1 VRLLS
6 IFRLRLRSLFSRNK
20 IEEGLDE
27 ELRYHLEQEIEE
39 AVAGGM
45 TERDARAEALRS
57 IVDIE
62 QRKEECRDMRGLNL
76 IENSLR
82 DFHYAVR
89 QLRRSPG
96 FASIAIFTLALGVCA
111 TLAIFGL
118 VDAALIK
125 PLPYRD
131 PARLAGVFEADATTP
146 RGNMSFPN
154 YRDWKS
160 LSTVFSSMDAFGG
173 GGGWSFTLS
182 NAAGMQHVAGIHVTA
197 GFFRTLGVTPII
209 GRDFRSGEDSLAAPE
224 TVLLSYGAW
233 QARFGGNRN
242 VLGQTVTLDGLPHI
256 VIGVLSSGFHFAPA
270 GPAEFWG
277 TLRPARY
284 CEQERGCSSVYC
296 VARLKDGVSMQTA
309 LAAMKSVA
317 RQLARQ
323 YPKTNRDQSANVL
336 PLREVI
342 AGDIRPILLTLMSGA
357 GLLLLIACINVS
369 SLLLSRSD
377 SRRREV
383 AVRNALGASWS
394 RLFRQFITEA
404 LVLAIAGSLLGLLL
418 AGWGMQFLLR
428 LIPADMLANMPYLDA
443 LGLNARVAVMA
454 LAISLMASVL
464 FALTPLVRISFPNTA
479 EGLKEGSRGSAG
491 TTWRRFGANLVAVEL
506 ALTVVLLVSAG
517 LLGMSLY
524 RLLQVNIGFRADHVA
539 TLLVEP
545 PPGNWDEAQFVAF
558 KREVVDSLSHLP
570 GVQSVGA
577 SDQLP
582 LGYGYSDAEFQVV
595 GRPYHGQHNDA
606 YNRRVSSGYFT
617 ALGARL
623 ERGHYFTPAEEASK
637 RAVVIVNRTLAN
649 RYFPGEDPVGKQIA
663 YSADP
668 RHPMQIV
675 GVVADIQEGTLD
687 APAQAAFYVPFDQSP
702 NDRFCVVVRSARA
715 EQPLFASL
723 REAIHR
729 INPGFSTS
737 YLSTMTDKVNESP
750 TAYLHRSSAW
760 LAGSFAAVAF
770 LLGVIGLYGVVAYSV
785 SRRTREIGV
794 RISLG
799 AEPRSIYRMILGE
812 ATRLAIVGTA
822 AGIVCSAVAA
832 ALMRRMLFGVRTWDL
847 SLLGLVAAVLV
858 VSALLASYVPARRAA
873 SINPVDALRS
883 E

>member
-1 VRLLS
+1 
-6 IFRLRLRSLFSRNK
+6 
-20 IEEGLDE
+20 
-27 ELRYHLEQEIEE
+27 
-39 AVAGGM
+39 
-45 TERDARAEALRS
+45 
-57 IVDIE
+57 
-62 QRKEECRDMRGLNL
+62 MR
-76 IENSLR
+76 
-82 DFHYAVR
+82 
-89 QLRRSPG
+89 
-96 FASIAIFTLALGVCA
+96 
-111 TLAIFGL
+111 
-118 VDAALIK
+118 
-125 PLPYRD
+125 
-131 PARLAGVFEADATTP
+131 
-146 RGNMSFPN
+146 
-154 YRDWKS
+154 
-160 LSTVFSSMDAFGG
+160 
-173 GGGWSFTLS
+173 
-182 NAAGMQHVAGIHVTA
+182 
-197 GFFRTLGVTPII
+197 
-209 GRDFRSGEDSLAAPE
+209 
-224 TVLLSYGAW
+224 
-233 QARFGGNRN
+233 
-242 VLGQTVTLDGLPHI
+242 
-256 VIGVLSSGFHFAPA
+256 
-270 GPAEFWG
+270 
-277 TLRPARY
+277 
-284 CEQERGCSSVYC
+284 
-296 VARLKDGVSMQTA
+296 TA

-317 RQLARQ
+317 RQLERQ
-323 YPKTNRDQSANVL
+323 FPKINRDESANVL

-377 SRRREV
+377 NRRREV

-443 LGLNARVAVMA
+443 LGLNARVALMA
-454 LAISLMASVL
+454 LAISLMAAVL

-506 ALTVVLLVSAG
+506 ALTAVLLVSAG

-524 RLLQVNIGFRADHVA
+524 RLLQVNIGFRADRVA

-545 PPGNWDEAQFVAF
+545 PPGNWDQAQFVAF
-558 KREVVDSLSHLP
+558 KRQVVDSLSLLP

-595 GRPYHGQHNDA
+595 GRPYHGEHNDA
-606 YNRRVSSGYFT
+606 YNRRVSSGYFA

-623 ERGHYFTPAEEASK
+623 ERGHYFTPSEEASK
-637 RAVVIVNRTLAN
+637 RAIVIINRTLAK

-663 YSADP
+663 YTADP

-702 NDRFCVVVRSARA
+702 NDRFCVVVRSAQA
-715 EQPLFASL
+715 EQSLFASL
-723 REAIHR
+723 RGAIHR
-729 INPGFSTS
+729 INPGFSIS
-737 YLSTMTDKVNESP
+737 YLSTMTEKVNESP
-750 TAYLHRSSAW
+750 TAYLHRSSAC

-770 LLGVIGLYGVVAYSV
+770 LLGVVGLYGVVAYSV

-812 ATRLAIVGTA
+812 ATRLALVGTA

-832 ALMRRMLFGVRTWDL
+832 ALMRRMLFGMRTWDL

>member
-1 VRLLS
+1 MRLMNV
-6 IFRLRLRSLFSRNK
+6 FRLRLRSLFSREK
-20 IEEGLDE
+20 FEDGLDE
-27 ELRYHLEQEIEE
+27 ELRYHLEREIEE
-39 AVAGGM
+39 AIAGGM
-45 TERDARAEALRS
+45 TEKDARTASLRS

-76 IENSLR
+76 IDNSLQ
-82 DFHYAVR
+82 DFRYALR

-96 FASIAIFTLALGVCA
+96 FASIAVFTLALGVCA
-111 TLAIFGL
+111 ALAIFGL

-131 PARLAGVFEADATTP
+131 PARLAGVFTANATGS
-146 RGNMSFPN
+146 RGNVSYLNF
-154 YRDWKS
+154 RDWKS
-160 LSTVFSSMDAFGG
+160 LNTVFSSMDAFGG

-182 NAAGMQHVAGIHVTA
+182 TADGVQHVAGIHVTA
-197 GFFRTLGVTPII
+197 GFFRTLGVTPIL
-209 GRDFRSGEDSLAAPE
+209 GRDFRTGEDSLAAPE
-224 TVLLSYGAW
+224 TVLLSYGMW
-233 QARFGGNRN
+233 QSRFGGNRN

-256 VIGVLSSGFHFAPA
+256 VIGVLPRGFHFAPA

-277 TLRPARY
+277 TLRPSRE
-284 CEQERGCSSVYC
+284 CEQNRECSSVYS
-296 VARLKDGVSMQTA
+296 VARLKDQVSMETA
-309 LAAMKSVA
+309 LAAMKSIA
-317 RQLARQ
+317 RQLERQ
-323 YPKTNRDQSANVL
+323 YPKTNRDQSANVV

-357 GLLLLIACINVS
+357 GLLLLIACLNVS

-404 LVLAIAGSLLGLLL
+404 LVLAMAGSLLGLLL
-418 AGWGMQFLLR
+418 AGWGMQFLLS

-443 LGLNARVAVMA
+443 LGLSARVARMA
-454 LAISLMASVL
+454 LGISLVASVL
-464 FALTPLVRISFPNTA
+464 FSLTPLVRISIPDTV

-491 TTWRRFGANLVAVEL
+491 TTWRRLGAHLVVVEL

-517 LLGMSLY
+517 LLGKSLY
-524 RLLQVNIGFRADHVA
+524 RLLQVNIGFNADRLA
-539 TLLVEP
+539 AMLLEP
-545 PPGNWDEAQFVAF
+545 PPGNWEEAQFVAF
-558 KREVVDSLSHLP
+558 KRQVVDSLSNLP
-570 GVQSVGA
+570 GVESLGV

-582 LGYGYSDAEFQVV
+582 LGYGYSNAEFQVV
-595 GRPYHGQHNDA
+595 GRPYHGEHNVA

-637 RAVVIVNRTLAN
+637 RAVVIVNQTLAS
-649 RYFPGEDPVGKQIA
+649 RYFSGEDPVGKEIT
-663 YSADP
+663 YGI
-668 RHPMQIV
+668 PMQIV
-675 GVVADIQEGTLD
+675 GVVGDIREGTLD
-687 APAQAAFYVPFDQSP
+687 GPAQAAFYVPFDQNP
-702 NDRFCVVVRSARA
+702 NDRFCVVVRSAQA
-715 EQPLFASL
+715 GQSLFASL
-723 REAIHR
+723 RGAIHR

-750 TAYLHRSSAW
+750 IAYQHRSSAW
-760 LAGSFAAVAF
+760 LVGSFAAVAF
-770 LLGVIGLYGVVAYSV
+770 LLGVVGLYGVVAYSV

-812 ATRLAIVGTA
+812 ATRLAVVGTA